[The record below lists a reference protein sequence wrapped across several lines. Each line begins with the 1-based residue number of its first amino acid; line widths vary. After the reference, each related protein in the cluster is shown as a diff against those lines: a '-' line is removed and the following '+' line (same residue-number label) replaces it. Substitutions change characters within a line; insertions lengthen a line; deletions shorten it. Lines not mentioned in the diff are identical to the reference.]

1 MSEPSSFSGAGLRS
15 VSFIGNYMPRLCG
28 IATFTTDLLHA
39 MAADQPETRF
49 WTVAM
54 NDKPEGYPYPER
66 VRFEIDQNELSDY
79 RKAAEFINMNQA
91 DVVSL
96 QHEYG
101 IFGGSA
107 GSYILKMLDELNMP
121 VVTTL
126 HTILTDPPEP
136 CRRVLMDLAELSD
149 RLVVMSGHAADVL
162 ETLYEVDRERISV
175 IPHGIPDFSFIDPD
189 YFKERLNLL
198 GRQTLL
204 TFGLLSRN
212 KGIEYVVEALPE
224 VVEQHPDL
232 VYIILGKTHP
242 HVRDEEGEAYREEL
256 QERVSQ
262 LGLTDN
268 VIFENRFVSS
278 DELEEYLS
286 AADLYITPYVNEEQI
301 TSGTLAYAMGTG
313 KAVISTPYWHAR
325 EMLSQNRGE
334 LVPFRN
340 SKAMAS
346 AIDGLLSDSE
356 RRSEIR
362 IRAYDYSRS
371 AVWSDVARQYRSV
384 FEEVARQQVR
394 QPAVRIHSSIDQT
407 TVSDDITTG
416 ETKLPPI
423 KLDHLITLS
432 DDTGILQHATY
443 AVPNRDHGYC
453 TDDNARALILAGRLK
468 QLMGRDRA
476 LLEKLFSRYFS
487 FVTHAF
493 DEETGRFRNFMS
505 YERGWLEDVGS
516 ADSHGRSVWALGQLI
531 ATLDK
536 EPELQLA
543 ASYFRWAMPATTTFD
558 SLRSIAFSLIGLDA
572 YLTVYPGDSEAKRL
586 VKVLGEKLFRAYS
599 RNATRDWPWP
609 EDKLTYANARLSQA
623 MIIAGRRLK
632 RDEMLEAGLHSLT
645 WLVEVQS
652 ESGHLSPVGNAGW
665 YPRYGDMA
673 RFDQQPLEANGLVE
687 ACIDAYHTTGDVIWI
702 ERTQICF
709 NWFLGLNDLDLP
721 VYNMETG
728 GCRDG
733 LEQHGLNLNE
743 GAESTLAWLLS
754 LTAMYELE
762 RDRER
767 TEVPRVEE
775 IDDENL
781 DENDNLTKLAR

>member
-1 MSEPSSFSGAGLRS
+1 MSEPSSFAGTGLRS

-28 IATFTTDLLHA
+28 IATFTTDLLQA
-39 MAADQPETRF
+39 MSAEQPDTRF
-49 WTVAM
+49 WTIAM
-54 NDKPEGYPYPER
+54 NDKPAGYAYPEK
-66 VRFEIDQNELSDY
+66 VRFEIDQNVLSDY
-79 RKAAEFINMNQA
+79 RKAAEFLNMNQV

-126 HTILTDPPEP
+126 HTILTDPAEP
-136 CRRVLMDLAELSD
+136 HRRVLMDLSELSD
-149 RLVVMSGHAADVL
+149 RLIVMSQHAADIL
-162 ETLYEVDRERISV
+162 ETLYEVDRERITV

-212 KGIEYVVEALPE
+212 KGLEYVVEALPE
-224 VVEQHPDL
+224 VVDQHPDL

-242 HVRDEEGEAYREEL
+242 HVLDEEGEAYREEL
-256 QERVSQ
+256 QERVEQ

-268 VIFENRFVSS
+268 VIFENRFVTSE
-278 DELEEYLS
+278 ELEEYLS
-286 AADLYITPYVNEEQI
+286 AADLYVTPYVNEEQI

-325 EMLSQNRGE
+325 EMLSENRGE

-340 SKAMAS
+340 SSSMAA

-356 RRSEIR
+356 RRSEMR
-362 IRAYDYSRS
+362 IRAYNYSRS
-371 AVWSDVARQYRSV
+371 AIWSSVARQYRQV

-394 QPAVRIHSSIDQT
+394 QQPGVRIHSSIDQSA
-407 TVSDDITTG
+407 VSEDITTG
-416 ETKLPPI
+416 ETRLPPI

-432 DDTGILQHATY
+432 DDTGIIQHATY

-453 TDDNARALILAGRLK
+453 TDDNARALILTARLK
-468 QLMGRDRA
+468 QLMGQDKA
-476 LLEKLFSRYFS
+476 LLEKLFNRYFS

-493 DEETGRFRNFMS
+493 DDKTGRFRNFMS
-505 YERGWLEDVGS
+505 YERGWMEKIGS

-531 ATLDK
+531 ASLDK

-543 ASYFRWAMPATTTFD
+543 AACFRKSMPASASFD
-558 SLRSIAFSLIGLDA
+558 SLRSVAFSLIGLDS
-572 YLTVYPGDSEAKRL
+572 YLRVYPGDSEAKRL

-609 EDKLTYANARLSQA
+609 ENKLTYANARLSQA

-632 RDEMLEAGLHSLT
+632 REEMLQAGLISLS
-645 WLVEVQS
+645 WLIDIQS
-652 ESGHLSPVGNAGW
+652 ENGHLSPIGNNGW
-665 YPRYGDMA
+665 YPRNGQMA

-687 ACIDAYHTTGDVIWI
+687 ACIDAHKVTGDGKWL

-762 RDRER
+762 RDRKRE
-767 TEVPRVEE
+767 EVPQV
-775 IDDENL
+775 DELDEL